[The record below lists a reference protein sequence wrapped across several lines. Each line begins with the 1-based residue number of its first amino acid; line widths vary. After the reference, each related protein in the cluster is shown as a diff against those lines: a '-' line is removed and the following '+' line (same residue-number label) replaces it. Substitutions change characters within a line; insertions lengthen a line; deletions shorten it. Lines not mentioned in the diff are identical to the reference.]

1 MAKNYPGNLLRRG
14 TAYRWRV
21 CVGGERITETFHTN
35 TRTDA
40 AKRARERYREL
51 EARHERRA
59 EGLATDMTVG
69 GLFDLYE
76 TDKLPRKAPGTQRTY
91 RESLKPFRD
100 YFVEHCKDPA
110 VDKVRKAHVEGY
122 LAWRAVNRVGGGVV
136 GNRMLSKERA
146 VLHAIFAF
154 AGKLELCAGNPV
166 KESDNPKW
174 DRREPVI
181 LDDAQY
187 EKLLTACEGHPML
200 WLHVLT
206 LAESGLR
213 CGSECLW
220 LRWGDIEDGFLYI
233 VTGRD
238 GHRTK
243 AGKSRLVPMTPRLRD
258 AMVDHKAA
266 YWLAR
271 YDGERSPWVFHH
283 LIDKRTAKAGT
294 RINSL
299 RQSFDN
305 AKERAELPVEFVR
318 HDLRHRRVTTW
329 LAKGKDLV
337 KVQRAMG
344 HSNVKITMGYLHLVP
359 NDLRDLVEDPK
370 EGLEELAI

>member
-1 MAKNYPGNLLRRG
+1 MAKNYPGNLLQRG
-14 TAYRWRV
+14 TTYRWRV
-21 CVGGERITETFHTN
+21 CVGGERHTETFHATN
-35 TRTDA
+35 VTDA

-51 EARHERRA
+51 EARHERRS
-59 EGLATDMTVG
+59 EGLATDVSISE
-69 GLFDLYE
+69 LFTLYE

-91 RESLKPFRD
+91 RECLKPFRE
-100 YFVEHCKDPA
+100 YFVGHCKDPA
-110 VDKVRKAHVEGY
+110 VEKVRKAHIEGY

-174 DRREPVI
+174 DRREPII

-220 LRWGDIEDGFLYI
+220 LRWEDIEDGFLLY
-233 VTGRD
+233 
-238 GHRTK
+238 
-243 AGKSRLVPMTPRLRD
+243 
-258 AMVDHKAA
+258 
-266 YWLAR
+266 
-271 YDGERSPWVFHH
+271 
-283 LIDKRTAKAGT
+283 
-294 RINSL
+294 
-299 RQSFDN
+299 
-305 AKERAELPVEFVR
+305 
-318 HDLRHRRVTTW
+318 RHRQ
-329 LAKGKDLV
+329 G
-337 KVQRAMG
+337 RAPDQG
-344 HSNVKITMGYLHLVP
+344 GEVANGADDAPAT
-359 NDLRDLVEDPK
+359 
-370 EGLEELAI
+370 